1 VSAHEPPRAVVFDFN
16 GTISD
21 DEPLLAE
28 LCTLIFAEIGIE
40 VSRELYFGAFAGY
53 SDPEIVERVLR
64 RHERHD
70 QALAEQLLTRRTAL
84 YLERAASGETVH
96 AAAAACV
103 REIAGRVPVAVAS
116 GAARAEVE
124 AVLEGSGLRGLFEV
138 IVAAEDVE
146 RGKPDPL
153 AYTMALARLGFAPAG
168 TLAFEDTHLGFAAA
182 VTAGMRCVGVGD
194 TVDADRLRTAGAEV
208 IVASLDWSIP
218 TVRGLFA

>member
-1 VSAHEPPRAVVFDFN
+1 MSAHEPPRAVVFDFN

-28 LCTLIFAEIGIE
+28 LCAVIFAEIGIE
-40 VSRELYFGAFAGY
+40 VSRELYFGEYAGY

-64 RHERHD
+64 SHDRHD
-70 QALAEQLLTRRTAL
+70 PALAEGLLARRTAL

-96 AAAAACV
+96 AAAAACL
-103 REIAGRVPVAVAS
+103 REIAARVPVAVAS

-124 AVLEGSGLRGLFEV
+124 AVLVGSGLRGLFDV

-153 AYTMALARLGFAPAG
+153 AYATALGRLGIPAGG
-168 TLAFEDTHLGFAAA
+168 TLAFEDTHLGVEAA
-182 VTAGMRCVGVGD
+182 VAAGMRCLGVGD
-194 TVDADRLRTAGAEV
+194 TVGGERLMAAGAEAV
-208 IVASLDWSIP
+208 VASLDWSIP
-218 TVRGLFA
+218 AVRGLFA

>member
-1 VSAHEPPRAVVFDFN
+1 VSAPEPPRAVVFDFN

-28 LCTLIFAEIGIE
+28 LCAVIFADIGID
-40 VSRELYFGAFAGY
+40 VPRELYFGEYAGY
-53 SDPEIVERVLR
+53 SDPEIVERVLL
-64 RHERHD
+64 RHSRYDPLTAER
-70 QALAEQLLTRRTAL
+70 LLDRRTAL
-84 YLERAASGETVH
+84 YLERASSGETVH

-103 REIAGRVPVAVAS
+103 REIAARVPVAVAS

-124 AVLEGSGLRGLFEV
+124 AVLVGSGLRGIFDV

-153 AYTMALARLGFAPAG
+153 AYTTALGRLGVDPAG
-168 TLAFEDTHLGFAAA
+168 TLAFEDTHLGVAAA
-182 VTAGMRCVGVGD
+182 VAAGMRCVAVGD
-194 TVDADRLRTAGAEV
+194 TVDSKRLRAAGAEAV
-208 IVASLDWSIP
+208 VASLDWSIP

>member
-1 VSAHEPPRAVVFDFN
+1 MSAPEPPRAVVFDFN

-28 LCTLIFAEIGIE
+28 LCAVIFAEIGIE
-40 VSRELYFGAFAGY
+40 VSRELYFGEYAGY
-53 SDPEIVERVLR
+53 SDPEIVERVLH
-64 RHERHD
+64 RHGRYAP
-70 QALAEQLLTRRTAL
+70 ALAEQLLARRTAL

-103 REIAGRVPVAVAS
+103 REIAARVPVAVAS
-116 GAARAEVE
+116 GAAGAEVE
-124 AVLEGSGLRGLFEV
+124 AVLVGSGLRGLFDV

-153 AYTMALARLGFAPAG
+153 AYTTALGRLGVEPAG
-168 TLAFEDTHLGFAAA
+168 TLAFEDTHLGVEAA
-182 VTAGMRCVGVGD
+182 VAAGMRCVGVGT
-194 TVDADRLRTAGAEV
+194 TVGGERLQAAGAES

>member
-1 VSAHEPPRAVVFDFN
+1 MSAHEPPRAVVFDFN

-28 LCTLIFAEIGIE
+28 LCAVIFAEIGIE
-40 VSRELYFGAFAGY
+40 VSRELYFGEYAGY
-53 SDPEIVERVLR
+53 SDPEIVERVLD
-64 RHERHD
+64 RHGRYD
-70 QALAEQLLTRRTAL
+70 PALAEQLLARRTAL

-103 REIAGRVPVAVAS
+103 REIAARVPVAVAS
-116 GAARAEVE
+116 GAAGAEVE
-124 AVLEGSGLRGLFEV
+124 AVLVGSGLRGLFDV

-153 AYTMALARLGFAPAG
+153 AYATALGRLGVPARRDAG
-168 TLAFEDTHLGFAAA
+168 VRGHPPRRRGGGRGGDAMRRRGRHGRRRAAQA
-182 VTAGMRCVGVGD
+182 
-194 TVDADRLRTAGAEV
+194 AGAEAV
-208 IVASLDWSIP
+208 VASLDWSIP

>member
-1 VSAHEPPRAVVFDFN
+1 VNAHEPPRAVVFDFN

-28 LCTLIFAEIGIE
+28 LCAVIFAEIGIV
-40 VSRELYFGAFAGY
+40 VSRELYFGEYAGY

-64 RHERHD
+64 SHD
-70 QALAEQLLTRRTAL
+70 RYDPALAERLLGRRTAL

-103 REIAGRVPVAVAS
+103 CEIAARVPVAVAS

-124 AVLEGSGLRGLFEV
+124 AVLVGSGLRGLFDV

-153 AYTMALARLGFAPAG
+153 AYATALGRLGIPAVG
-168 TLAFEDTHLGFAAA
+168 TLAFEDTHLGVEAA
-182 VTAGMRCVGVGD
+182 VAAGMRCLGVGD
-194 TVDADRLRTAGAEV
+194 TVGGERLMAAGAEAV
-208 IVASLDWSIP
+208 VASLDWSIP
-218 TVRGLFA
+218 AVRGLFA